1 MVEGEAAGEG
11 EAPVWSGN
19 EGARGHGDE
28 GGAGVAGLDFEAMPE
43 SGGDLPEFAFG
54 DEVEIEK
61 DEGEVSIAEEEVGA
75 LEGLL
80 GFGTAEPD
88 EVAAF
93 FVAVG
98 GGVEGI
104 AAIDEGER
112 EVALFVE
119 EFGDNEGGSGGVVG
133 GDDFA
138 EVAGMPRGGGH
149 DERPGTS
156 REAGG
161 GVGRFG
167 ERSMNVHWNS
177 F

>member
-138 EVAGMPRGGGH
+138 EVAGGEFKGSLGEDFLGDGGTMSG
-149 DERPGTS
+149 
-156 REAGG
+156 RELLA
-161 GVGRFG
+161 
-167 ERSMNVHWNS
+167 
-177 F
+177 

>member
-112 EVALFVE
+112 GRSRFSSRSSEI
-119 EFGDNEGGSGGVVG
+119 
-133 GDDFA
+133 
-138 EVAGMPRGGGH
+138 
-149 DERPGTS
+149 T
-156 REAGG
+156 REAPAEWWGEMISLRWPG
-161 GVGRFG
+161 ENLRGAWGRISSG
-167 ERSMNVHWNS
+167 MGAR
-177 F
+177 